1 MTISRRNLLKSTL
14 LPVSAG
20 AGALLAS
27 AGASAAVSKRHV
39 SLGPDT
45 GLDASRGLQA
55 LIGDAANR
63 GVPVLLP
70 PGRIL
75 AGGIRLPE
83 GLQLVGM
90 PGRSVVEWNG
100 HGDFIAVENAAN
112 VRISGITF
120 DGGHHAFKGKNRND
134 HAGLIWAIGA
144 KNLRIEHCE
153 ITRSAAHGIS
163 YEGCSGSVMHNDV
176 SRAVD
181 TGIFANNSL
190 GLEVSHNRVRD
201 CSNNGIQIWRSD
213 KGEDGTIVS
222 NNRVSNIN
230 NLNGGSG
237 QWGNGINVF
246 RAGNVMITNNR
257 ISDCTYSAVRVNSGN
272 ASHITGNSCSRMG
285 EVAIFVE
292 FGYLGAVVSNNSVE
306 QAEVGI
312 SITNYDEGGRLAV
325 CQGNLIRGLFFR
337 DKGSHEASGG
347 IGISAEADVSIT
359 GNTIEG
365 APRSGILLG
374 WGPYMRNLNATGN
387 VISDCV
393 NGIGVTVVKKA
404 GRAII
409 ANNIISRSKKAAIQG
424 MAWQKRVTDDLL
436 KPNSKTSKNITLT
449 GNIAT

>member
-1 MTISRRNLLKSTL
+1 MPINRRTLLKSSI

-27 AGASAAVSKRHV
+27 ASSDAAVPNRNGA
-39 SLGPDT
+39 LGADT
-45 GLDASRGLQA
+45 GLDASRSLQA
-55 LIGDAANR
+55 LIDDAARR

-70 PGRIL
+70 SGRIL
-75 AGGIRLPE
+75 AGGIRLPS

-100 HGDFIAVENAAN
+100 HGSFISIDRASNI
-112 VRISGITF
+112 RISGITF
-120 DGGHHAFKGKNRND
+120 DGRRHGFSGKAVGK
-134 HAGLIWAIGA
+134 HSGLIRAIGA
-144 KNLRIEHCE
+144 KALRIEHCV
-153 ITRSAAHGIS
+153 ITGSSAHGIS
-163 YEGCSGSVMHNDV
+163 LEECSGSLMHNEV
-176 SRAVD
+176 SHAVE
-181 TGIFANNSL
+181 TGIYANNSK
-190 GLEVSHNRVRD
+190 GLEVSHNLVRN
-201 CSNNGIQIWRSD
+201 CSNNGIQIWRSE
-213 KGEDGTIVS
+213 KGEDGSIVS
-222 NNRVSNIN
+222 NNRIHNIN

-237 QWGNGINVF
+237 QWGNGINIF
-246 RAGNVMITNNR
+246 RAGNVIITNNR
-257 ISDCTYSAVRVNSGN
+257 ITDCTYSAVRINAGN
-272 ASHITGNSCSRMG
+272 AAHITGNSCSRLG

-292 FGYLGAVVSNNSVE
+292 FGYQGAVVSNNSVE

-337 DKGSHEASGG
+337 DKRSRDVSGG

-365 APRSGILLG
+365 APRSGLQLG

-387 VISDCV
+387 VINGCAT
-393 NGIGVTVVKKA
+393 GIGVSVVKKA

-409 ANNIISRSKKAAIQG
+409 ANNIISNSKQAGILG
-424 MAWQKRVTDDLL
+424 MAWQKPATGDLL
-436 KPNSKTSKNITLT
+436 KPGARLSKNLTLT